1 MMTPRERLRATLNHQ
16 QPDRVCLDLGA
27 TWVTGIAASAY
38 ARLRAALNLPER
50 PPKVHEPYQLLG
62 FVEEDVRQALG
73 VDVVGL
79 WGRSTI
85 FGFKNDGWKPW
96 TLQDGTAVQVS
107 KQFEY
112 SEETNGDILV
122 YPKGDRNAKP
132 SGRLPKGGYFFD
144 AIVRQQPIDEHNLDP
159 NDWAD
164 SFGEFDD
171 EDLAHFEREANHV
184 HQQTDYGLVMNF
196 GQGGLGDVAFVPGEN
211 LIEPKGLR
219 DPNLWY
225 EYLLLEPDYIR
236 GIYELQTQA
245 AIRNMELLHQAV
257 GEKLD
262 VIIISGTDF
271 GGQEGMLISPKTF
284 RSLWKPLF
292 KQMNDWVHEHTTWK
306 TFFHTDGSIVP
317 ILDDFIEIGVD
328 IINPVQCS
336 AAGMEAQAFKDTYGD
351 RLVVWGGGVDTQ
363 NTLPFGSPEEVYD
376 EVSERIRIFN
386 SGGGFVFN
394 NIHNI
399 QAPTSSENLLAMYR
413 AVKDSYATAEKF

>member
-1 MMTPRERLRATLNHQ
+1 MNSRERLQATLNHQ

-27 TWVTGIAASAY
+27 TWVTGISATAY
-38 ARLRAALNLPER
+38 ARLRSALGLPDE

-62 FVEEDVRQALG
+62 FVDEDVRQALG

-85 FGFKNDGWKPW
+85 FGFKNEGWKPW
-96 TLQDGTAVQVS
+96 QMQDGTKVQIS

-112 SEETNGDILV
+112 IEESNGDILV
-122 YPKGDRNAKP
+122 YPKGDRTAKP
-132 SGRLPKGGYFFD
+132 SGRLPKGGYYFD
-144 AIVRQQPIDEHNLDP
+144 AILRQQPIDEDNLDP

-164 SFGEFDD
+164 SFSEFDD
-171 EDLAHFEREANHV
+171 EDLAHFEKEAEKV
-184 HQQTDYGLVMNF
+184 QQESDYGLVMNF
-196 GQGGLGDVAFVPGEN
+196 GQGGIGDIAFVPGEN

-225 EYLLLEPDYIR
+225 EYLLMEPEYIM

-262 VIIISGTDF
+262 AIILSGTDF
-271 GGQEGMLISPKTF
+271 GGQNSLLVSPDLF
-284 RSLWKPLF
+284 RSLWKPF
-292 KQMNDWVHEHTTWK
+292 YQRMNDWVHKNTSWK
-306 TFFHTDGSIVP
+306 TFFHTDGAIDP
-317 ILDDFIEIGVD
+317 IMEDFIECGVD

-336 AAGMEAQAFKDTYGD
+336 AEGMEAQGFKDKYGD
-351 RLVVWGGGVDTQ
+351 RIVVWGGGIDTQ
-363 NTLPFGSPEEVYD
+363 QTLPFGTPDEVYQ

-386 SGGGFVFN
+386 RGGGFVFN

-399 QAPTSSENLLAMYR
+399 QAPTPPENMLSMFK
-413 AVKDSYATAEKF
+413 AVKDSYSG

>member
-1 MMTPRERLRATLNHQ
+1 MNSRERFLATINHRE
-16 QPDRVCLDLGA
+16 PDRVCLDLGA
-27 TWVTGIAASAY
+27 TWVSGIAAPTY
-38 ARLRAALNLPER
+38 AALREALGLPKE
-50 PPKVHEPYQLLG
+50 PVKVHEPLQLLG
-62 FVEEDVRQALG
+62 FVDEDVRRALG

-85 FGFKNDGWKPW
+85 FGYKNEGWKPW
-96 TLQDGTAVQVS
+96 RLQDGTDVLIS

-112 SEETNGDILV
+112 TEEPNGDILV
-122 YPKGDRNAKP
+122 YPKGDRSAKP
-132 SGRLPKGGYFFD
+132 SGRLPKGGYYFD
-144 AIVRQQPIDEHNLDP
+144 AIVRQQPLDEDNLDP

-171 EDLAHFEREANHV
+171 EELAHFEREATRV
-184 HQQTDYGLVMNF
+184 REETDYGLVMNF

-225 EYLLLEPDYIR
+225 EYLLTEPEYIR
-236 GIYELQTQA
+236 GIYELQTRT
-245 AIRNMELLHQAV
+245 AIRNMELVHQAV

-271 GGQEGMLISPKTF
+271 GGQEGMLVSPELF
-284 RSLWKPLF
+284 RTLWKPF
-292 KQMNDWVHEHTTWK
+292 YKQMNDWVHEHTTWK
-306 TFFHTDGSIVP
+306 TFFHTDGAIAT
-317 ILDDFIEIGVD
+317 IMDDLVEIGVD

-336 AAGMEAQAFKDTYGD
+336 AGGMDAQHVKDTWGEK
-351 RLVVWGGGVDTQ
+351 LVVWGGGVDTQ
-363 NTLPFGSPEEVYD
+363 KTLPFGTPEQVYA

-386 SGGGFVFN
+386 KGGGFVFN

-399 QAPTSSENLLAMYR
+399 QAMTPVENLMAMYK
-413 AVKDSYATAEKF
+413 AVKDSYL

>member
-1 MMTPRERLRATLNHQ
+1 MNSRERFLATINHRE
-16 QPDRVCLDLGA
+16 PDRVCLDLGA
-27 TWVTGIAASAY
+27 TWVSGIAAPTY
-38 ARLRAALNLPER
+38 AALREALGLPKE
-50 PPKVHEPYQLLG
+50 PVKVHEPLQLLG
-62 FVEEDVRQALG
+62 FVDEDVRRALG

-85 FGFKNDGWKPW
+85 FGYKNEGWKPW
-96 TLQDGTAVQVS
+96 RLQDGTDVLIS

-112 SEETNGDILV
+112 TEEPNGDILV
-122 YPKGDRNAKP
+122 YPKGDRSAKP
-132 SGRLPKGGYFFD
+132 SGRLPKGGYYFD
-144 AIVRQQPIDEHNLDP
+144 AIVRQQPLDEDNLDP

-171 EDLAHFEREANHV
+171 EELAHFEREATRV
-184 HQQTDYGLVMNF
+184 REETDYGLVMNF

-225 EYLLLEPDYIR
+225 EYLLMEPEYIR
-236 GIYELQTQA
+236 GIYELQTRT
-245 AIRNMELLHQAV
+245 AIRNMELVHQAV

-271 GGQEGMLISPKTF
+271 GGQEGMLVSPELF
-284 RSLWKPLF
+284 RTLWKPF
-292 KQMNDWVHEHTTWK
+292 YKQMNDWVHENTNWK
-306 TFFHTDGSIVP
+306 VFFHTDGAIGD
-317 ILDDFIEIGVD
+317 IMDDFVEIGVD

-336 AAGMEAQAFKDTYGD
+336 AAGMDAQHVKDTWGGKM
-351 RLVVWGGGVDTQ
+351 VVWGGGVDTQ
-363 NTLPFGSPEEVYD
+363 KTLPFGTPEQVYE

-386 SGGGFVFN
+386 PGGGFVFN

-399 QAPTSSENLLAMYR
+399 QAGTPVENLMAMYK
-413 AVKDSYATAEKF
+413 AVKDSYS